1 MPEVFSCPKPAM
13 RLFGFFNDDP
23 CSPVILGSLFSKKKV
38 SPYKPGQ
45 RNDMK
50 AFVTREK
57 MKIEFNE
64 EKKIITISTPG
75 NNSIEINDDKSRIR
89 LSDQHKNEIV
99 MDRNGILF
107 NSSKDI
113 VLKAKGNISM
123 EAMKM
128 DMNAKLDVG
137 INGMNVKVAAKMGV
151 SMKGNATAE
160 LSASGQTTVKGGIV
174 MIN

>member
-1 MPEVFSCPKPAM
+1 
-13 RLFGFFNDDP
+13 
-23 CSPVILGSLFSKKKV
+23 
-38 SPYKPGQ
+38 
-45 RNDMK
+45 
-50 AFVTREK
+50 
-57 MKIEFNE
+57 
-64 EKKIITISTPG
+64 
-75 NNSIEINDDKSRIR
+75 
-89 LSDQHKNEIV
+89 